1 MSPVPIPS
9 EVNSKLRLGIL
20 RKLRARYGP
29 YFGEETESLCEGLIS
44 FALAEPA
51 TTEARASYLEAE
63 KCLIEQQAVAFYQ
76 DPDLA
81 LAFSIL
87 YSFTLVQLGPKF
99 PERSAQLANRAFDLH
114 LILRTTKEICPTDD
128 PFEFLQFVNNYA
140 EGLLNDQPNTTVQ

>member
-1 MSPVPIPS
+1 MSLVPI
-9 EVNSKLRLGIL
+9 
-20 RKLRARYGP
+20 P
-29 YFGEETESLCEGLIS
+29 YFGEETELLCEGLIS

-51 TTEARASYLEAE
+51 ITQETASYFETE
-63 KCLIEQQAVAFYQ
+63 KCLIEQQAASFYQ

-99 PERSAQLANRAFDLH
+99 PERSTQLANRAFDLH

-140 EGLLNDQPNTTVQ
+140 EDLLSDKPNTTVQ

>member
-20 RKLRARYGP
+20 HKLRARYGS
-29 YFGEETESLCEGLIS
+29 YFGSETEHLCEGLIS

-51 TTEARASYLEAE
+51 TDQEAAAYFETES
-63 KCLIEQQAVAFYQ
+63 CLIEQQVASFYQ

-87 YSFTLVQLGPKF
+87 YSFTLVQLGPKS
-99 PERSAQLANRAFDLH
+99 PERSEQLANRAFDLH

-140 EGLLNDQPNTTVQ
+140 EGLLSDKPNTTVQ